1 MIALER
7 KPVHPGEVLREDF
20 LKPYRLTAPQLA
32 HYLHVSPA
40 TIRKILREQARL
52 TPNLALRLARL
63 FGTSADVWLGLQ
75 NECDLYRE
83 QQTLQQEIYRI
94 QPLQSVNG

>member
-1 MIALER
+1 MIPLER
-7 KPVHPGEVLREDF
+7 TPVHPGEVLREDF

-32 HYLHVSPA
+32 RYLRVSPA
-40 TIRKILREQARL
+40 TIQRILREQVRL

-75 NECDLYRE
+75 NEFDLYRE
-83 QQTLQQEIYRI
+83 QQTLQQEIHRI
-94 QPLQSVNG
+94 QPLQSVAG